1 MDDCGPAA
9 HCGRDARA
17 PRGAFDGRES
27 AGEARTAP
35 LMFRKLLVANRGEI
49 ACRVM
54 RTADRLGI
62 RTVAVYSDADRD
74 ALHVAA
80 AGEARRLGP
89 APASESYL
97 DIERVIAAATA
108 SGADA
113 VHPGYGFLSENPDFV
128 EACAGAGIVFVGP
141 PAGAVRAMGMKDT
154 AKRLMEAAGVPVV
167 PGYHG
172 EEQDDP
178 ALLAH
183 ARRIG
188 FPVLVKAVAGGGGKG
203 MRRADTEAG
212 FGDALDGARR
222 EARAS
227 FGDDR
232 VLIERWVARPRH
244 VEVQVFADAHGS
256 AVHLFERDCS
266 LQRRHQKVVE
276 EAPAPGMTPAMR
288 AAMGETAVAAARAI
302 DYRGAGTV
310 EFIADASEGL
320 REDRFWFMEMNTRLQ
335 VEHPVTEMVTGTDL
349 VEWQLRVAAGEPL
362 PAAQADL
369 SITGHAV
376 EARVYAEDPERGF
389 LPATGVIA
397 HLAPPGGSAHLRVDC
412 GVRAGDAVTSHYD
425 PMIAKVVA
433 HGADRDAALERLAG
447 ALHEF
452 EIAGVATNVPF
463 LSRLVAEPGFR
474 AGAVDTGLIDRELD
488 ALLARGPI
496 PDPVLAA
503 AAMHAAGALVPPAAG
518 GAWSD
523 PWSALAGWRLWGVAR
538 QRAHFRID
546 GDAVEALVTFMEDG
560 GTRIDA
566 GSTSLT
572 VRPVRRDGGRIV
584 LDLAD
589 RIVPVRIVPAGTA
602 LYVLHDGRTYTVAL
616 PDHAVEDGE
625 TSSALVHVTAPLPG
639 KVAKVSVQSGDT
651 VERGATLVVLEAMK
665 MELGVEAPRGGRID
679 EVAVSE
685 GDQVVEGAVLVTFA
699 DDPDGPDG
707 PSEGETKR
715 EPARAATPPP
725 P

>member
-1 MDDCGPAA
+1 MDAPE
-9 HCGRDARA
+9 
-17 PRGAFDGRES
+17 PRGAERKVL
-27 AGEARTAP
+27 
-35 LMFRKLLVANRGEI
+35 LMYRKLLVANRGEI

-54 RTADRLGI
+54 RTAHRLGI

-74 ALHVAA
+74 ALHVETAS
-80 AGEARRLGP
+80 EARRLGP
-89 APASESYL
+89 APASQSYL

-113 VHPGYGFLSENPDFV
+113 VHPGYGFLSENPDFI
-128 EACAGAGIVFVGP
+128 EACTAAGIVFVGP
-141 PAGAVRAMGMKDT
+141 PAAAVRAMGLKDA

-172 EEQDDP
+172 EEQDDD

-203 MRRADTEAG
+203 MRRADTDAG
-212 FGDALDGARR
+212 FADALESARR

-227 FGDDR
+227 FGDGR
-232 VLIERWVARPRH
+232 VLVERWVARPRH
-244 VEVQVFADAHGS
+244 VEVQVFADAHGN

-276 EAPAPGMTPAMR
+276 EAPAPGMTPAVR
-288 AAMGETAVAAARAI
+288 AVMGEAAVAAARAI

-310 EFIADASEGL
+310 EFIVDASEGL

-369 SITGHAV
+369 AITGHAV

-389 LPATGVIA
+389 LPATGVLA
-397 HLAPPGGSAHLRVDC
+397 HVAAPKESAHLRVDG
-412 GVRAGDAVTSHYD
+412 GVRGGDAVTPHYD

-433 HGADRDAALERLAG
+433 HGADRVAALERLAG

-452 EIAGVATNVPF
+452 EIAGVVTNVAF

-488 ALLARGPI
+488 ALLARGPV

-503 AAMHAAGALVPPAAG
+503 AAMHAAGALAPPAAAG
-518 GAWSD
+518 TWSD

-538 QRAHFRID
+538 QRVHFRID
-546 GDAVEALVTFMEDG
+546 GDAVEALVTFAEGG

-566 GSTSLT
+566 GSTSVT
-572 VRPVRRDGGRIV
+572 VRPVRRDGGRML

-589 RIVPVRIVPAGTA
+589 RIVPVRIVPAGTG
-602 LYVLHDGRTYTVAL
+602 LCVLHDGRTYTISL

-625 TSSALVHVTAPLPG
+625 TASGLVHVTAPLPG
-639 KVAKVSVQSGDT
+639 KVVKVSVRSDDT

-699 DDPDGPDG
+699 DADSPSGDGT
-707 PSEGETKR
+707 ER
-715 EPARAATPPP
+715 EAARAANPPP

>member
-1 MDDCGPAA
+1 
-9 HCGRDARA
+9 
-17 PRGAFDGRES
+17 
-27 AGEARTAP
+27 
-35 LMFRKLLVANRGEI
+35 MFRNLLVANRGEI

-54 RTADRLGI
+54 RTAHRLGI

-74 ALHVAA
+74 ALHVAT

-89 APASESYL
+89 APASQSYL
-97 DIERVIAAATA
+97 DIERVIAAAAA

-113 VHPGYGFLSENPDFV
+113 VHPGYGFLSENPDFID
-128 EACAGAGIVFVGP
+128 ACAAAGLVFVGP
-141 PAGAVRAMGMKDT
+141 PAAAVRAMGLKDA
-154 AKRLMEAAGVPVV
+154 AKRLMEATGVPVV

-172 EEQDDP
+172 EEQDDA

-203 MRRADTEAG
+203 MRRADTEAA
-212 FGDALDGARR
+212 FGDALEGARR

-232 VLIERWVARPRH
+232 VLVERWVARPRH
-244 VEVQVFADAHGS
+244 VEIQVFADAHGN

-276 EAPAPGMTPAMR
+276 EAPAPGMPPAMR
-288 AAMGETAVAAARAI
+288 AAMGEAAVAAARAI

-335 VEHPVTEMVTGTDL
+335 VEHPVTEMVTGADL

-389 LPATGVIA
+389 LPATGVLA
-397 HLAPPGGSAHLRVDC
+397 HLAAPRESTHLRVER
-412 GVRAGDAVTSHYD
+412 GVRGGDAVTSHYD

-433 HGADRDAALERLAG
+433 HGAGRHAALARLAD

-452 EIAGVATNVPF
+452 EIAGLATNVPF
-463 LSRLVAEPGFR
+463 LSRLVAHPGFR
-474 AGAVDTGLIDRELD
+474 AGSVDTGLIERELD
-488 ALLARGPI
+488 ALLARGSV

-503 AAMHAAGALVPPAAG
+503 AAMHAAGALAPPAAAG
-518 GAWSD
+518 TWSD

-538 QRAHFRID
+538 QRVHFRID
-546 GDAVEALVTFMEDG
+546 GDTVKALVTFMEGDG
-560 GTRIDA
+560 ARIDT

-572 VRPVRRDGGRIV
+572 VRPARRDGGRIV
-584 LDLAD
+584 LDLVD
-589 RIVPVRIVPAGTA
+589 RIAPVRMVPAGTG
-602 LYVLHDGRTYTVAL
+602 LHVLHDGRAYTVTL
-616 PDHAVEDGE
+616 PDHAIEDGE
-625 TSSALVHVTAPLPG
+625 TAGALVHVTAPLPG
-639 KVAKVSVQSGDT
+639 KVVKVSVRDGDT

-699 DDPDGPDG
+699 AADGPDG
-707 PSEGETKR
+707 PSEGETER
-715 EPARAATPPP
+715 GAARAVTLPPP
-725 P
+725 